1 MCARALCARE
11 ANTPTRDPLH
21 VLVPGAVP
29 PRGFPT
35 LGMEATLKGFHQTG
49 TGTVGLTRGKEK
61 KIEKSRMNHGMP
73 LDFAQCFGVS
83 GEAFGMAPDNR
94 PDITGKGDPMRYDE
108 LMSEADKWRK
118 AANDVHD
125 KLPQGEVAVGMV
137 KTYTDA
143 ARLAFEMARELRML
157 LKDQAVEENRREK
170 AEKAAERA
178 RARKSR
184 AKKPAE
190 AQNSDE
196 GYPDVY

>member
-1 MCARALCARE
+1 
-11 ANTPTRDPLH
+11 
-21 VLVPGAVP
+21 
-29 PRGFPT
+29 
-35 LGMEATLKGFHQTG
+35 
-49 TGTVGLTRGKEK
+49 
-61 KIEKSRMNHGMP
+61 
-73 LDFAQCFGVS
+73 
-83 GEAFGMAPDNR
+83 
-94 PDITGKGDPMRYDE
+94 MRYDE